1 MPELPEVETVRA
13 GLTPRVVGQR
23 IVGVDVLHPRATRRQ
38 PEGLDFSDALIGQ
51 TITGVS
57 RRGKY
62 MWLPLSSG
70 DAVLAH
76 LGMSGQFRFPE
87 PAEPTEPGEPEPT
100 HPHLR
105 VRLRLLDPATGQVS
119 TCWFLDQR
127 TFGGLSISVDG
138 AELPHELAHI
148 GRDPL
153 DPLFDLGSV
162 VAKIRSRHVGIKRVL
177 LDQRVVSGVGNI
189 YADEALWRTRL
200 HFARDA
206 SLLRR
211 SLVVELVSAVISV
224 FDEALVAGGTSF
236 DSLYV
241 NVNGESGYFD
251 RTLAAYGQEG
261 RPCPR
266 CATPI
271 RRMAFMNRSSHYCP
285 RCQRTPR
292 SPRW

>member
-1 MPELPEVETVRA
+1 VPELPEVETVRA
-13 GLTPRVVGQR
+13 GLRPRVVGRR

-38 PEGLDFSDALIGQ
+38 PAGLDFADALLGH
-51 TITGVS
+51 TITDVS

-62 MWLPLSSG
+62 MWLPLSTG
-70 DAVLAH
+70 DAILAH

-87 PAEPTEPGEPEPT
+87 PGTGTGPEPT

-105 VRLRLLDPATGQVS
+105 VRFRLLDPGTGQID

-148 GRDPL
+148 ARDPL
-153 DPLFDLGSV
+153 DPLFDLRAAV
-162 VAKIRSRHVGIKRVL
+162 TKVRSRRVGIKRVL
-177 LDQRVVSGVGNI
+177 LDQTVVSGVGNI

-211 SLVVELVSAVISV
+211 SQVVELVGAVRAV
-224 FDEALVAGGTSF
+224 FEEALVAGGTSF

-266 CATPI
+266 CGTPI

-292 SPRW
+292 APRW

>member
-1 MPELPEVETVRA
+1 VPELPEVETVRA
-13 GLTPRVVGQR
+13 GLTPRVVGRR

-38 PEGLDFSDALIGQ
+38 PEGLDFSAALIGQ
-51 TITGVS
+51 TITAVS

-87 PAEPTEPGEPEPT
+87 PVAPGEPEPT

-105 VRLRLLDPATGQVS
+105 VRLQLLDTATGQIS

-127 TFGGLSISVDG
+127 TFGGLSVSVDG

-148 GRDPL
+148 ARDPL
-153 DPLFDLGSV
+153 DPLFDLAAA
-162 VAKIRSRHVGIKRVL
+162 VARTRTRRVGIKRVL
-177 LDQRVVSGVGNI
+177 LDQTVISGVGNI

-211 SLVVELVSAVISV
+211 SQVVGLVDAVGSV

-266 CATPI
+266 CGTPI

-285 RCQRTPR
+285 HCQRTPLA
-292 SPRW
+292 PRW

>member
-13 GLTPRVVGQR
+13 GLRPRVVGRR

-38 PEGLDFSDALIGQ
+38 PEGLDFDGRLIGQ
-51 TITGVS
+51 AITGVS

-70 DAVLAH
+70 DALLAH

-87 PAEPTEPGEPEPT
+87 PGGPGEPEPT

-105 VRLRLLDPATGQVS
+105 VRLRLLDPATGQMS

-153 DPLFDLGSV
+153 DPLFDLGAA
-162 VAKIRSRHVGIKRVL
+162 VAKVRSRHVGIKRVL
-177 LDQRVVSGVGNI
+177 VDQTVVSGVGNI

-211 SLVVELVSAVISV
+211 SQVVDLIGAVSAV
-224 FDEALVAGGTSF
+224 FDDALVAGGTSF

-251 RTLAAYGQEG
+251 RTLAAYGQQG

-266 CATPI
+266 CGTPI

-285 RCQRTPR
+285 HCQRTPR
-292 SPRW
+292 APRW

>member
-13 GLTPRVVGQR
+13 GLRPRVVGR
-23 IVGVDVLHPRATRRQ
+23 RVVGVDVLHPRATRRQ
-38 PEGLDFSDALIGQ
+38 PEGLDFDGSLIGQ

-70 DAVLAH
+70 DALLAH

-87 PAEPTEPGEPEPT
+87 PAGPGEPEPT

-138 AELPHELAHI
+138 AELPRELAHI

-153 DPLFDLGSV
+153 DPLFDLAV
-162 VAKIRSRHVGIKRVL
+162 AAAKIRTRRVGIKRVL
-177 LDQRVVSGVGNI
+177 LDQTVVSGVGNI

-211 SLVVELVSAVISV
+211 SQVVDLIGAVSAV

-241 NVNGESGYFD
+241 DVNGESGYFD

-266 CATPI
+266 CGTPI

-285 RCQRTPR
+285 HCQRTPR
-292 SPRW
+292 APRW

>member
-1 MPELPEVETVRA
+1 VPELPEVETVRA
-13 GLTPRVVGQR
+13 GLRPLVLGRR

-38 PEGLDFSDALIGQ
+38 PVGLDFADALLGH
-51 TITGVS
+51 TITDVS

-62 MWLPLSSG
+62 MWLALSSG
-70 DAVLAH
+70 DAILAH

-87 PAEPTEPGEPEPT
+87 PAAVGEIEST

-105 VRLRLLDPATGQVS
+105 VRFRLLDPDTGQVS

-138 AELPHELAHI
+138 ADLPAELAHI
-148 GRDPL
+148 ARDPL
-153 DPLFDLGSV
+153 DPLFDLPAA
-162 VAKIRSRHVGIKRVL
+162 VAKVRSRRVGIKRVL
-177 LDQRVVSGVGNI
+177 LDQTVVSGVGNI

-211 SLVVELVSAVISV
+211 SQVVDLIGAVRAV

-266 CATPI
+266 CGTPI
-271 RRMAFMNRSSHYCP
+271 RRTAFMNRSSHYCP
-285 RCQRTPR
+285 HCQRTPR